1 MKTFTTVYLMVSLF
15 VSLIALNVAQ
25 ALEAPEQV
33 VKQTVNTIVTNI
45 QKNRSEYK
53 SDNQK
58 LYEMVESVL
67 VPAVHVERMS
77 QLILAKNWRKATDA
91 QRQDFVAQFQTFL
104 MRSYA
109 TALLEYSGE
118 KVNYKEPIPKGND
131 RVVVKAELV
140 SNAGEIYPVNLY
152 MSNRK
157 DTRWRAYNIEVA
169 GINFVSSYRST
180 FGDIVAQKGIDGLL
194 SELKQKNAKLGV

>member
-1 MKTFTTVYLMVSLF
+1 MKSFSIMNITAILLF
-15 VSLIALNVAQ
+15 ASIFNGVAY
-25 ALEAPEQV
+25 AAPAPEQV
-33 VKQTVNTIVTNI
+33 VKETVNTIVTNI
-45 QKNRSEYK
+45 QQNRKEYK
-53 SDNQK
+53 ADNQK
-58 LYEMVESVL
+58 LYKMVESVL

-77 QLILAKNWRKATDA
+77 QLILAKNWRKASDA

-118 KVNYKEPIPKGND
+118 KVNYKDPVAKGND

-180 FGDIVAQKGIDGLL
+180 FGDIVSQKGIDGLL
-194 SELKQKNAKLGV
+194 EDLKEKNAKLGV

>member
-1 MKTFTTVYLMVSLF
+1 MKSFSIMNIVALLLFALTFN
-15 VSLIALNVAQ
+15 NVVHA
-25 ALEAPEQV
+25 APAPEQV
-33 VKQTVNTIVTNI
+33 VKETVNTIVTNI
-45 QKNRSEYK
+45 Q
-53 SDNQK
+53 
-58 LYEMVESVL
+58 
-67 VPAVHVERMS
+67 
-77 QLILAKNWRKATDA
+77 ILAKNWRKASDA

-118 KVNYKEPIPKGND
+118 TVNYKDPVAKGND

-180 FGDIVAQKGIDGLL
+180 FGDIVSQKGIDGLL
-194 SELKQKNAKLGV
+194 EDLKEKNAKLGV